1 MACYLG
7 RYSGFGLVF
16 SDTQQLPL
24 VLSPQFQYIIVI
36 IQDAPAVADAD
47 VMERAFPDPALAD
60 DNQVVL
66 VA

>member
-47 VMERAFPDPALAD
+47 VMDAKLLQFSVTREYLKSAS
-60 DNQVVL
+60 
-66 VA
+66 